1 VVSQTSGINLMCCA
15 PCAYFDLLFL
25 LKFVLTLVV
34 ILANRLQLVVLFHI
48 YLLYSI
54 LLASRKL
61 VEL

>member
-1 VVSQTSGINLMCCA
+1 MCCA

-34 ILANRLQLVVLFHI
+34 ILANRLQIVVLFHI